1 MRAYLLIALIATI
14 TTFVATWFILRVAHR
29 YKIYPA
35 IRDRDAHT
43 KPTPRLGGIAMLLG
57 FVAALGCAALFAKFN
72 SVFVDLNQIWAIV
85 GAATLITAVGFLDDL
100 FDLDW
105 SLKLAGQFL
114 AAGLLAWQGVQIVS
128 LPIGGLSIGSL
139 GMSLVVTI
147 FLTVLVMNAVNFIDG
162 LDGLVAGVVL
172 IGTLVFFA
180 YTYLFAQQNSPNNY
194 FNLASL
200 LSAIIIGV
208 CLGFL
213 PFNWRPAKIFM
224 GDSGA
229 LLLGLLMSTSA
240 LTVTGQVDPAVT
252 TRTTL
257 VPAFIP
263 LILPLII
270 LILPLLDFTLAVLR
284 RLRAGKSPFSADRK
298 HLHHRLQDFGHT
310 HLGSVLVFYSWTAL
324 ISVSCLLLFFV
335 EFWVVAIISSIGLV
349 AALLYTAWPVIR
361 DFEFF
366 ANLARVL
373 NKPKAGSN
381 G

>member
-1 MRAYLLIALIATI
+1 MRAYFLIAIIATI
-14 TTFVATWFILRVAHR
+14 TTFIATWLVLRLAHR

-35 IRDRDAHT
+35 IRARDAHSR
-43 KPTPRLGGIAMLLG
+43 PTPRLGGIAMLLG
-57 FVAALGCAALFAKFN
+57 FVAALGVAALVTKFR
-72 SVFVDLNQIWAIV
+72 SVFVEPNQIWAIV
-85 GAATLITAVGFLDDL
+85 GAAVIITAVGFLDDL
-100 FDLDW
+100 IDLDW
-105 SLKLAGQFL
+105 TLKLAGQFL

-139 GMSLVVTI
+139 GMSLVVTV

-172 IGTLVFFA
+172 IGTLVFFG
-180 YTYLFAQQNSPNNY
+180 YSYLFAQQNSPNNY

-252 TRTTL
+252 TRSTL

-263 LILPLII
+263 LVLPLVI
-270 LILPLLDFTLAVLR
+270 LVLPLLDFTLAVLR
-284 RLRAGKSPFSADRK
+284 RLRAGKSPFTADRQ
-298 HLHHRLQDFGHT
+298 HIHHRLQDFGHS
-310 HLGSVLVFYSWTAL
+310 HLGSVLVFYVWTAL
-324 ISVSCLLLFFV
+324 ISVSCLLFF
-335 EFWVVAIISSIGLV
+335 FIPAWGVAVFSATGLV
-349 AALLYTAWPVIR
+349 AALIFTAWPVLKEFGVFAHFDHRIR
-361 DFEFF
+361 
-366 ANLARVL
+366 
-373 NKPKAGSN
+373 KIKAGSN

>member
-1 MRAYLLIALIATI
+1 MRAYFLIALIATI
-14 TTFVATWFILRVAHR
+14 TTFAATWFVLRMSHR

-35 IRDRDAHT
+35 IRARDAHSR
-43 KPTPRLGGIAMLLG
+43 PTPRLGGIAMLIG
-57 FVAALGCAALFAKFN
+57 FTAALGAAALVSKFH
-72 SVFVDLNQIWAIV
+72 SVFVDPSQILAIV
-85 GAATLITAVGFLDDL
+85 GAAAIITAVGFLDDL
-100 FDLDW
+100 YDLDW
-105 SLKLAGQFL
+105 TLKLAGQFL
-114 AAGLLAWQGVQIVS
+114 AAGLLALQGVQIVS

-147 FLTVLVMNAVNFIDG
+147 FLTVLVMNALNFIDG

-180 YTYLFAQQNSPNNY
+180 YSYLFAQQNSPNNY

-240 LTVTGQVDPAVT
+240 LTVTGQVDPTVT
-252 TRTTL
+252 TRSTL

-263 LILPLII
+263 LILPLVI
-270 LILPLLDFTLAVLR
+270 LVLPLLDFTLAVIR
-284 RLRAGKSPFSADRK
+284 RLRAGKSPFAADRG
-298 HLHHRLQDFGHT
+298 HIHHRLQDFGHS
-310 HLGSVLVFYSWTAL
+310 HLGSVLVFYVWTAL

-335 EFWVVAIISSIGLV
+335 EVWAVAILSSIGLV
-349 AALLYTAWPVIR
+349 AALMFTAWPVLKQHGI
-361 DFEFF
+361 FS
-366 ANLARVL
+366 RVDHIV
-373 NKPKAGSN
+373 NKRKAGSN